1 MTRSERL
8 KRMLN
13 PASAVF
19 VGGSN
24 LAPAIANTKAKGFA
38 GRIYVVNPFRDEIA
52 GIACHE
58 SVRELPEAPDLAF
71 LAVPKEA
78 VCKALAELAAKGVAG
93 TICNAAGFSEM
104 RGEGIDR
111 QIEFVDAAGSM
122 PVLGPNCPGFSNFL
136 DNAAFTQDHFG
147 DHETVTQ
154 GVAVVSNGG
163 AYLSDLGCARRSLP
177 IAYLIG
183 TGNQACV
190 SIADVLDVILDDD
203 RVKAVNLYIEGLT
216 DVPMLSRAALKAIRK
231 ALPVVVVKGGRSTT
245 GERAARTHT
254 ASLAGDTAIGAALFE
269 RFGFVEAANPIQ
281 AIETLKM
288 LVHTARPKG
297 NRVAF
302 ATTSGSY
309 AVIGG
314 DTAEAA
320 GLVMP
325 PMSAETAARVKPH
338 LPPFILPSNP
348 LDFSD
353 GQFAGDEAQAEMFDH
368 YLRDGYDLAM
378 LMMSFPPPGGWVP
391 ESWHRT
397 ATQFARAAARQGLPC
412 AFINTVPEDLP
423 EEARVAM
430 IAEDM
435 APLMGLDHG
444 IRAVADAARY
454 AAIHAKVAAH
464 EDRHILLAEPDEP
477 SPAQRN
483 FNEAEAKRLLAEA
496 GVPVPK
502 AIVTS
507 DGIGTDQLAYPV
519 ALKALSAE
527 ILHKTEIGGVQ
538 LGIASPEELPA
549 AIAVMR
555 HQIQEARP
563 GTEVSS
569 FLVEEM
575 VADSLGELLVGV
587 RGVPGIGQV
596 MTLAMGG
603 VTAELLQ
610 DSASLIL
617 PAATP
622 TIERSLRQLKLFPML
637 DGWRSRPA
645 ADVTGIVATIAA
657 IAKLAERFGSALDIL
672 EINPLLV
679 GPARRAGPACIA
691 VDAVLRLRGGP

>member
-1 MTRSERL
+1 
-8 KRMLN
+8 MLD

-19 VGGSN
+19 IGGSN
-24 LAPAIANTKAKGFA
+24 LEPAIANARAKGFA
-38 GRIYVVNPFRDEIA
+38 GRIYVVNPFREEIA
-52 GIACHE
+52 GLACHK
-58 SVRELPEAPDLAF
+58 SVKDLPDAPDLAF

-78 VCKALAELAAKGVAG
+78 VCEVLVELTAKGVAG
-93 TICNAAGFSEM
+93 TACNSAGFSEM

-111 QIEFVDAAGSM
+111 QAEFVAAAGGM

-136 DNAAFTQDHFG
+136 DSAAFTQDHFG

-154 GVAVVSNGG
+154 GVAVISNGG

-190 SIADVLDVILDDD
+190 SIAQVLDVILDDD
-203 RVKAVNLYIEGLT
+203 RVKAVNLYIEGLA
-216 DVPMLSRAALKAIRK
+216 DVPRLSRAALRAIRK
-231 ALPVVVVKGGRSTT
+231 ALPVVVVKGGRSSV
-245 GERAARTHT
+245 GVRAAQSHT
-254 ASLAGDTAIGAALFE
+254 ASLAGDAAVSAALFE
-269 RFGFVEAANPIQ
+269 RFGFIEAANPVQ

-288 LVHTARPKG
+288 LVHTSRPKG

-325 PMSAETAARVKPH
+325 PMSERTAATVKPH
-338 LPPFILPSNP
+338 LPPFVLPSNP

-353 GQFAGDEAQAEMFDH
+353 GQFAGDEAQAKMFRH
-368 YLRDGYDLAM
+368 YLQDGYDLAL
-378 LMMSFPPPGGWVP
+378 LMMSFPPPGGWAP

-397 ATQFARAAARQGLPC
+397 ATQFARAAARHGLPC

-423 EEARVAM
+423 EDARVAM
-430 IAEDM
+430 IAEGM

-454 AAIHAKVAAH
+454 AATHADVAAR
-464 EDRHILLAEPDEP
+464 EDRHILLAETDEP
-477 SPAQRN
+477 SPGRSN
-483 FNEAEAKRLLAEA
+483 LNEAEAKQLLRRA
-496 GVPVPK
+496 GIPVPK
-502 AIVTS
+502 SIVTS
-507 DGIGTDQLAYPV
+507 DGRGADQFSYPV

-527 ILHKTEIGGVQ
+527 VLHKTEIGGVQ
-538 LGIASPEELPA
+538 LNIASPDELPA

-555 HQIQEARP
+555 RRVKVGLP
-563 GTEVSS
+563 GTKITS

-575 VADSLGELLVGV
+575 VTDSLGELLVGI
-587 RGVPGIGQV
+587 RGVSGLGQV

-603 VTAELLQ
+603 VVAELLA
-610 DSASLIL
+610 DSVTVIL

-622 TIERSLRQLKLFPML
+622 TIEQSLRQLKLFPTL
-637 DGWRSRPA
+637 DGWRGRPA
-645 ADVTGIVATIAA
+645 ADIPGVVAAIVAIAR
-657 IAKLAERFGSALDIL
+657 LAEHFGSALEIL

-679 GPARRAGPACIA
+679 RPARRAGPACVA